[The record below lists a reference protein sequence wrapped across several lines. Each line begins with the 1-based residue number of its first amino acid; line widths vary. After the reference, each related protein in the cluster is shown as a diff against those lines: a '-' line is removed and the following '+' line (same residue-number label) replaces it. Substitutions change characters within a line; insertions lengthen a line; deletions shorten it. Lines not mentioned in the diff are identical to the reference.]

1 MRNDENWYRS
11 VKHGERKLKQAR
23 KNYYNEK
30 NGRECRTYSATHKAY
45 AGTKLEAKHGGR
57 QQDED
62 DTTGVLRRA
71 DVVAPEEGAAGPV

>member
-1 MRNDENWYRS
+1 MRNDDTWYRS
-11 VKHGERKLKQAR
+11 VKYSERKLKQAR

-30 NGRECRTYSATHKAY
+30 NGRECKTYSATHKAY

-71 DVVAPEEGAAGPV
+71 EVDAPEEGDGRPV

>member
-1 MRNDENWYRS
+1 MSSWFQEMHDC
-11 VKHGERKLKQAR
+11 ERKLQEAWRDYGSKR
-23 KNYYNEK
+23 KPK
-30 NGRECRTYSATHKAY
+30 TYSATHKAY

-71 DVVAPEEGAAGPV
+71 DVVAPEEGEAGPV

>member
-1 MRNDENWYRS
+1 MKSDENWYRS

-30 NGRECRTYSATHKAY
+30 NGRECKTYSATHKAY

-71 DVVAPEEGAAGPV
+71 EVDAPEEGEAGSV